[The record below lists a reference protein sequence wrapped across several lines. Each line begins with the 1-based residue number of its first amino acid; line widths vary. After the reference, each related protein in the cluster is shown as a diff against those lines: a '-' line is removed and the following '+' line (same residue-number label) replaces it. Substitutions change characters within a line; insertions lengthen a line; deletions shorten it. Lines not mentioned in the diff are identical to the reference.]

1 MAEPFD
7 AIGFQIKD
15 AASYEALAEEAH
27 KQGTLSKAQRTDG
40 VLHGCCWALGSGL
53 EVWTMLYESPKGTF
67 YADCRP
73 AFRGHRLFNLFP
85 WEILEYEEDGEAIA
99 RGLMSDQETEIIFV
113 LQNITEIDPMNF
125 RDRAI
130 TASVSGLAYRARVNS
145 RAGNP
150 TFSPLTDGHKG
161 RKPTETDYTVRGKI
175 LSWREVNNTKTKK
188 NLICVDVDAGKT
200 RIEVVVNP
208 AELKGVLKVGGW
220 LSAEVWL
227 QGHILN
233 DRELSARYEGI
244 DREATQGDVWI
255 KLRRDH

>member
-27 KQGTLSKAQRTDG
+27 QRGISSKAQRSEG
-40 VLHGCCWALGSGL
+40 VLHGCCWNLGSGL
-53 EVWTMLYESPKGTF
+53 EVWTMLFESPKGTF

-73 AFRGHRLFNLFP
+73 AFRGQRLFNFYP

-99 RGLMSDQETEIIFV
+99 RGLMPDQETEIMFA
-113 LQNITEIDPMNF
+113 LQNITEIDPLNF
-125 RDRAI
+125 RERAI
-130 TASVSGLAYRARVNS
+130 TAAVSGLAYKARVIAK
-145 RAGNP
+145 AGNP
-150 TFSPLTDGHKG
+150 TFAPLADNRKR
-161 RKPTETDYTVRGKI
+161 RKPAETDYSVRGEI
-175 LSWREVNNTKTKK
+175 LSWREINNPRTEKK
-188 NLICVDVDAGKT
+188 LICIDVDAGKI
-200 RIEVVVNP
+200 RIEVVVNQTDLKG
-208 AELKGVLKVGGW
+208 ELKIGKW

-233 DRELSARYEGI
+233 DKELLARYEGV
-244 DREATQGDVWI
+244 DHEVSQGDVWI